1 MAWIQDTYSKTLG
14 HGGLDAIGIQQTFFM
29 VFSEMEITKN
39 KNLKAR
45 LDYRFS
51 IDFNPYPSLW
61 IFLLDITKIWQKS
74 RDFWFADFI
83 LEILK
88 IHRLV

>member
-51 IDFNPYPSLW
+51 KDLNPYPSLW
-61 IFLLDITKIWQKS
+61 IFLLISQKFGKS
-74 RDFWFADFI
+74 LETFGSQI
-83 LEILK
+83 LFL
-88 IHRLV
+88 RF